1 MPGDPAAFF
10 PHHTVK
16 NKASTSTMQDKNL
29 AGQNSPGYANY
40 VLGVLFIVYVFNFI
54 DRQLLSVFIGPI
66 KAEFGASDT
75 QMGLLAGFAFALL
88 YTFAGIPIARLADR
102 RSRRNIIAIGL
113 AVWSA
118 MTVAT
123 GLVRNFTQLAIA
135 RVLVG
140 IGEAAGSPPSHSLIA
155 DYFPLDRRATAF
167 AIYTSGA
174 FVGSA
179 LAYLGGGYLR
189 EYFDWRT
196 AFIVVGAPGLLV
208 ALLVRFTVREPPRGA
223 SEQRTGEAGEST
235 LGETLRFLAQSRAWL
250 CLMAGFSLV
259 SVTSYAVLMWG
270 FEFFGRVHGMAPIAI
285 GNWMG
290 IIVGLGGSIGTV
302 VGGRLFDHLVKDSAT
317 RSLYVPVLVTLAG
330 FPLGVYSLLAH
341 SPTVALWCFFPFYL
355 LLSVYLPAMYSN
367 NQQLA
372 RLHMRATAAAVML
385 FIVNIVG
392 AGLGPL
398 IVGAVSDYLAPQYG
412 EASIRYALVCSL
424 MIGAVGTLILLLAGR
439 NLEADLQRA
448 RNAD

>member
-1 MPGDPAAFF
+1 
-10 PHHTVK
+10 
-16 NKASTSTMQDKNL
+16 MQDRNPPEQ
-29 AGQNSPGYANY
+29 ASPGYANY

-66 KAEFGASDT
+66 KAEFGATDT

-123 GLVRNFTQLAIA
+123 GLARNFAQLAVA

-167 AIYTSGA
+167 AIYTAGA

-196 AFIVVGAPGLLV
+196 AFIVIGAPGLLV
-208 ALLVRFTVREPPRGA
+208 ALLVRLTVREPPRGA
-223 SEQRTGEAGEST
+223 SEQRTDETGSST
-235 LGETLRFLAQSRAWL
+235 LSETLKFLAQSRAWL

-270 FEFFGRVHGMAPIAI
+270 FEFFGRVHDMAAI
-285 GNWMG
+285 DIGHWMG
-290 IIVGLGGSIGTV
+290 VIVGLGGSIGTV
-302 VGGRLFDHLVKDSAT
+302 VGGRLFDHLVKGSST
-317 RSLYVPVLVTLAG
+317 RALYVPVLVTLAG
-330 FPLGVYSLLAH
+330 FPLGAYSLLAD
-341 SPTVALWCFFPFYL
+341 SPVVALWCFFPFYL

-367 NQQLA
+367 NQALA

-398 IVGAVSDYLAPQYG
+398 IVGAVSDYFAPRFG
-412 EASIRYALVCSL
+412 DGSLRYALLCSL
-424 MIGAVGTLILLLAGR
+424 AIGAVGTLILLSAGR
-439 NLEADLQRA
+439 SLETDLQRA
-448 RNAD
+448 RQAV